1 MKIVTAIDS
10 FKGSLSSVQ
19 AGQAITEGIKKAIPE
34 AEVYVSPIADGGE
47 GTTEASVSATGGEIV
62 RIPVHNPLAEEI
74 IASYGIISESNTA
87 IIEMAS
93 AAGLPLIPAEQ
104 RNPLYT
110 TTYGVGEMI
119 GDAIERGCR
128 NFIIGLGGSAT
139 NDGGVGMLQAL
150 GFEFLDQEG
159 DSIIFGAEGLSDL
172 AEIRTENAM
181 EELFECKFHI
191 ACDVENPLCGKNGA
205 SAVYGPQKG
214 ATAEDVIKMDGWLKK
229 YAELTKTVLPASNP
243 DYPGSGAA
251 GGMGFAFLSYLN
263 AELKSG
269 IELVIE
275 QTNLEEHIKNAD
287 IVITGEGR
295 LDGQTSMGKAPVGV
309 SRIAKKY
316 GKKVIAFAGCVTDEA
331 SECNNHGIDAFFP
344 ILRTP
349 CTVERA
355 MEIDYAYDNLKK
367 TTEQVFRLL
376 NIANGD

>member
-1 MKIVTAIDS
+1 VEIITVVIAIES

-19 AGQAITEGIKKAIPE
+19 AGNAIKDGVKTVFPE
-34 AEVYVSPIADGGE
+34 AEVYISPIADGGE
-47 GTTEASVSATGGEIV
+47 GTMEAIVGATGGEIV

-74 IASYGIISESNTA
+74 IASYGIIPESNTA

-93 AAGLPLIPAEQ
+93 AAGLPLIPLEQ

-128 NFIIGLGGSAT
+128 NFIVGIGGSAT

-150 GFEFLDQEG
+150 GFEFLDSEG
-159 DSIIFGAEGLSDL
+159 DSIVFGAEGLSDL

-181 EELFECKFHI
+181 PELSECTFHI
-191 ACDVENPLCGKNGA
+191 ACDVENPLCGEKGA

-214 ATAEDVIKMDGWLKK
+214 ATAEDVAKMDGWLKK
-229 YAELTKTVLPASNP
+229 YAELTKTVLPEANP

-263 AELKSG
+263 SELKSG
-269 IELVIE
+269 IELVIR
-275 QTNLEEHIKNAD
+275 QTNLEEHIKTAD
-287 IVITGEGR
+287 VVVTGEGR
-295 LDGQTSMGKAPVGV
+295 LDGQSAMGKAPVGV
-309 SRIAKKY
+309 AKIAKKY
-316 GKKVIAFAGCVTDEA
+316 GKKVVAFAGCVTDEA
-331 SECNNHGIDAFFP
+331 AECNKHGIDAFFP

-355 MEIDYAYDNLKK
+355 MECDYAYENLKK
-367 TTEQVFRLL
+367 TSEQVFRLL
-376 NIANGD
+376 K

>member
-1 MKIVTAIDS
+1 MNVVIAIDS

-19 AGQAITEGIKKAIPE
+19 AGNAIKDGVKTVFPE
-34 AEVYVSPIADGGE
+34 AEVYISPIADGGE
-47 GTTEASVSATGGEIV
+47 GTMEAIVGATGGEIV

-74 IASYGIISESNTA
+74 IASYGIIPESKTA
-87 IIEMAS
+87 VIEMAS
-93 AAGLPLIPAEQ
+93 AAGLPLIPVEQ

-150 GFEFLDQEG
+150 GFEFLDGEG
-159 DSIIFGAEGLSDL
+159 DSIVFGAEGLSDL
-172 AEIRTENAM
+172 AEIRIENAM
-181 EELFECKFHI
+181 PELSECTFHI
-191 ACDVENPLCGKNGA
+191 ACDVENPLCGEKGA

-214 ATAEDVIKMDGWLKK
+214 ADNDDVEKMDKWLNT
-229 YAELTKTVLPASNP
+229 YAKLTKEVIPESNP
-243 DYPGSGAA
+243 DFPGSGAA

-263 AELKSG
+263 SELKSG
-269 IELVIE
+269 IELVIG
-275 QTNLEEHIKNAD
+275 QTNLEEHIKTAD
-287 IVITGEGR
+287 VVVTGEGR
-295 LDGQTSMGKAPVGV
+295 LDGQSAMGKAPVGV
-309 SRIAKKY
+309 AKIAKKY

-331 SECNNHGIDAFFP
+331 TECNKHGIDAFFP

-355 MEIDYAYDNLKK
+355 MECDYAYENLKK
-367 TTEQVFRLL
+367 TSEQVFRLL
-376 NIANGD
+376 K

>member
-1 MKIVTAIDS
+1 MNVVIAIDS

-19 AGQAITEGIKKAIPE
+19 AGNAIKDGVKTVFPE
-34 AEVYVSPIADGGE
+34 AEVYISPIADGGE
-47 GTTEASVSATGGEIV
+47 GTMEAIVGATGGEIV

-74 IASYGIISESNTA
+74 IASYGIIPESNTA

-93 AAGLPLIPAEQ
+93 AAGLPLIPLEQ

-128 NFIIGLGGSAT
+128 NFIVGIGGSAT

-150 GFEFLDQEG
+150 GFEFLDSEG
-159 DSIIFGAEGLSDL
+159 DSIVFGAEGLSDL

-181 EELFECKFHI
+181 PELSECTFHI
-191 ACDVENPLCGKNGA
+191 ACDVENPLCGEKGA

-214 ATAEDVIKMDGWLKK
+214 ATAEDVAKMDGWLKK
-229 YAELTKTVLPASNP
+229 YAELTKTVLPEANP

-263 AELKSG
+263 SELKSG
-269 IELVIE
+269 IELVIR
-275 QTNLEEHIKNAD
+275 QTNLEEHIKTAD
-287 IVITGEGR
+287 VVVTGEGR
-295 LDGQTSMGKAPVGV
+295 LDGQSAMGKAPVGV
-309 SRIAKKY
+309 AKIAKKY
-316 GKKVIAFAGCVTDEA
+316 SKKVVAFAGCVTDEA
-331 SECNNHGIDAFFP
+331 AECNKHGIDAFFP

-355 MEIDYAYDNLKK
+355 MECDYAYENLKK
-367 TTEQVFRLL
+367 TSEQVFRLL
-376 NIANGD
+376 K

>member
-1 MKIVTAIDS
+1 MNVVIAIDS
-10 FKGSLSSVQ
+10 FKGSLSSIQ
-19 AGQAITEGIKKAIPE
+19 AGNAIKDGVKTVFPD
-34 AEVYVSPIADGGE
+34 AEVYISPIADGGE
-47 GTTEASVSATGGEIV
+47 GTLEAIVGATGGEIV

-74 IASYGIISESNTA
+74 IASYGIIPESKTA

-119 GDAIERGCR
+119 GDAIEKGCR

-150 GFEFLDQEG
+150 GFEFLDSEG
-159 DSIIFGAEGLSDL
+159 DSIVFGAEGLSDL

-181 EELFECKFHI
+181 PELSECTFHI
-191 ACDVENPLCGKNGA
+191 ACDVENPLCGERGA

-214 ATAEDVIKMDGWLKK
+214 ADNDDVEKMDKWLNT
-229 YAELTKTVLPASNP
+229 YAKLTKEVIPESNP
-243 DYPGSGAA
+243 DFPGSGAA

-263 AELKSG
+263 SELKSG
-269 IELVIE
+269 IELVIG
-275 QTNLEEHIKNAD
+275 QTNLEEHIKTAD
-287 IVITGEGR
+287 VVVTGEGR
-295 LDGQTSMGKAPVGV
+295 LDGQSAMGKAPVGV
-309 SRIAKKY
+309 AKIAKKY
-316 GKKVIAFAGCVTDEA
+316 GKKVVAFAGCVTDEA
-331 SECNNHGIDAFFP
+331 AECNKHGIDAFFP

-355 MEIDYAYDNLKK
+355 MECDYAYENLKK
-367 TTEQVFRLL
+367 TSEQVFRLL
-376 NIANGD
+376 NILNGD

>member
-1 MKIVTAIDS
+1 MNVIIAIDS
-10 FKGSLSSVQ
+10 FKGSLSSIQ
-19 AGQAITEGIKKAIPE
+19 AGNAIKDGVKTVFPD
-34 AEVYVSPIADGGE
+34 AEVYISPIADGGE
-47 GTTEASVSATGGEIV
+47 GTMEAIVGATGGEIV

-74 IASYGIISESNTA
+74 IASYGIIPESKTA

-119 GDAIERGCR
+119 GDAIEKGCR

-150 GFEFLDQEG
+150 GFEFLDSEG
-159 DSIIFGAEGLSDL
+159 DSIVFGAEGLSDL
-172 AEIRTENAM
+172 AEIRIENAM
-181 EELFECKFHI
+181 PELSECTFHI
-191 ACDVENPLCGKNGA
+191 ACDVENPLCGERGA

-214 ATAEDVIKMDGWLKK
+214 ADNDDVEKMDKWLNT
-229 YAELTKTVLPASNP
+229 YAKLTKEVIPGSNP
-243 DYPGSGAA
+243 DFPGSGAA

-263 AELKSG
+263 SELKSG
-269 IELVIE
+269 IELVIG
-275 QTNLEEHIKNAD
+275 QTNLEEHIKTAD
-287 IVITGEGR
+287 VVVTGEGR
-295 LDGQTSMGKAPVGV
+295 LDGQSAMGKAPVGV
-309 SRIAKKY
+309 AKIAKKY

-331 SECNNHGIDAFFP
+331 TECNKHGIDAFFP

-355 MEIDYAYDNLKK
+355 MECDYAYENLKK
-367 TTEQVFRLL
+367 TSEQVFRLL
-376 NIANGD
+376 K